1 MKNTITLFLFLL
13 AAFFLFSFLMRS
25 QAKTKQ
31 VPPLVKNT
39 SLMNT
44 TNGELEVATFGAG
57 CFWCVEAIFDELKGV
72 ESVVSGFSG
81 GKVKNPTY
89 KEVISGRTGH
99 AEVTQIKY
107 DPNVITFSELLEVFW
122 STHDPT
128 TLNRQGN
135 DVGTQYRSAI
145 FYHNAEQKE
154 LAQFYLKQLQEQKVF
169 DRPIVTEIVAFEAF
183 YEAENYHQDYF
194 ALNPNQ
200 GYCRV
205 VIAPKVEKFRK
216 VFKEKLKT
224 SN

>member
-1 MKNTITLFLFLL
+1 
-13 AAFFLFSFLMRS
+13 
-25 QAKTKQ
+25 
-31 VPPLVKNT
+31 
-39 SLMNT
+39 MNT